1 MIQLTRVTQPGR
13 LRPGVLLLALAVTVA
28 GCGETSPS
36 ATLAVGGIAVVGSP
50 TVNAAAGQTLPETA
64 FQVRDANQQPL
75 PGITVTFAATG
86 TGAVANPSSAVTD
99 ASGVATTR
107 WTMPVTTGASM
118 LTATAGGASAQV
130 AATVVAAAPARLE
143 AASPTAQLGTAGA
156 DVTQV
161 PSVRVFDAF
170 DNPVVGAQVTF
181 QVFAGGGSATDF
193 VSSTN
198 NDGIAAVGAW
208 RLGPTAGNQSLLARV
223 EAPNVAGNPVIFN
236 AVAVA
241 GSAAQITAASP
252 ASQTGT
258 VGGAVAAPPAV
269 IVRDAVGN
277 PVANVAVTFAVTG
290 GGQVGAATAST
301 DAQGRA
307 SAGSWTLGPQAGAQT
322 VTASAPGAG
331 SVQFVATA
339 GVGAATQLT
348 IAAGNNQTA
357 QVTRA
362 VPVAP
367 RVLVRDA
374 AGNPV
379 SGVAVEFQVASGGG
393 TAISG
398 RQVTDIAGVAEVG
411 AWFLGGSPGTNTLTA
426 SAAGL
431 TTVTFTATAT
441 PGQAA
446 SLAAASATTQSAVA
460 GSVVDSPPAVVIR
473 DAVNNP
479 VPGVAVTFTVTAGGG
494 SLTTGAA
501 GTPASSVTVTTDA
514 AGRAA
519 VTTWRLGTTLASNV
533 VTASAPGLAMVTFT
547 ATPLAAPPA
556 SVVAAGGINA
566 TAVQGTAVANR
577 PSVRVLDQA
586 GNVVAGARVQFSVL
600 DGGGT
605 ITGGTQTT
613 DATGVATVGS
623 WILGASPSN
632 ELRALVVDS
641 AGAPLSIT
649 GNPVLFQAR
658 SAVAV
663 DITTA
668 PAAVSLGTQ
677 FTIVVYLED
686 ALGQTVPLN
695 DIPLTIQMTG
705 GGTLTGTTV
714 RTTDANGR
722 AVFNL
727 SVSGSVGDR
736 TFTVSGA
743 GLTADSATITFN

>member
-1 MIQLTRVTQPGR
+1 MIQLTRVTHPGR
-13 LRPGVLLLALAVTVA
+13 LRPGVLLLALAVTAA

-36 ATLAVGGIAVVGSP
+36 ATLAVGGIGVVGSP
-50 TVNAAAGQTLPETA
+50 AVTAAAGQTLSETA

-75 PGITVTFAATG
+75 PGVTVTFAATG
-86 TGAVANPSSAVTD
+86 TGAQANPSSAVTD
-99 ASGVATTR
+99 ASGIAATR
-107 WTMPVTTGASM
+107 WTMPVTTGAST

-143 AASPTAQLGTAGA
+143 AASPTALLGTAGA
-156 DVTQV
+156 EVTQV

-181 QVFAGGGSATDF
+181 QVFVGGGSATDF

-198 NDGIAAVGAW
+198 NEGIAAVGGW

-241 GSAAQITAASP
+241 GSAAQIMAASP

-269 IVRDAVGN
+269 FVRDAVGN
-277 PVANVAVTFAVTG
+277 PVANVAVTFAVSG
-290 GGQVGAATAST
+290 GGQVGAATATT

-307 SAGSWTLGPQAGAQT
+307 SAGSWTLGPQTGTQT

-379 SGVAVEFQVASGGG
+379 PGIAVEFQVASGGG

-446 SLAAASATTQSAVA
+446 SLAAASATTQSGVA
-460 GSVVDSPPAVVIR
+460 GSTVESPPAVVIR

-494 SLTTGAA
+494 LLTSGAA
-501 GTPASSVTVTTDA
+501 GTPASNVTVTTDA

-519 VTTWRLGTTLASNV
+519 VTTWRLGTTLAANV

-556 SVVAAGGINA
+556 SVVAVAGINA

-605 ITGGTQTT
+605 ITGGIQTT

-623 WILGASPSN
+623 WILGASSSN
-632 ELRALVVDS
+632 ELHALVVDT
-641 AGAPLSIT
+641 AGEPLSIT

-663 DITTA
+663 DVATA
-668 PAAVSLGTQ
+668 PAAVNLATQ
-677 FTIVVYLED
+677 FSIVVYLQD
-686 ALGQTVPLN
+686 ALGQTVPLSG
-695 DIPLTIQMTG
+695 IPLTIQMAG
-705 GGTLTGTTV
+705 GGTLTGITA
-714 RTTDANGR
+714 RTTDATGR

-727 SVSGSVGDR
+727 SVSGGAGNR

-743 GLTADSATITFN
+743 GLTADSAIITFN